1 MRIKVKYNQKL
12 VIFSQYAIFL
22 LSLLAILLASYYL
35 YYGDFFLHL
44 SGGGEWF
51 NPELGIPACNLCWY
65 ARVLMFP
72 IFPIAAVGIFKNDNK
87 FTDYII
93 PLTVL
98 GLILDIYHYSLQR
111 GWIAKSLLC
120 DPNGINCSD
129 APVNYFGFITMP
141 FICGVLFLI
150 IFLLATYNSL
160 AVRNKD

>member
-1 MRIKVKYNQKL
+1 MRIKLKYNQKL
-12 VIFSQYAIFL
+12 VNLSQYGIFL

-98 GLILDIYHYSLQR
+98 GLILDIYHYSLQ
-111 GWIAKSLLC
+111 I
-120 DPNGINCSD
+120 
-129 APVNYFGFITMP
+129 
-141 FICGVLFLI
+141 
-150 IFLLATYNSL
+150 
-160 AVRNKD
+160 RNKY

>member
-1 MRIKVKYNQKL
+1 MKMNVKYNKKL

-120 DPNGINCSD
+120 DPNGINCAD

-160 AVRNKD
+160 AVRNKA

>member
-12 VIFSQYAIFL
+12 VTLSQYGIFL

-65 ARVLMFP
+65 ARVL

-93 PLTVL
+93 PLTAL

-111 GWIAKSLLC
+111 GWIAKSILC
-120 DPNGINCSD
+120 DPKGINCAD

-141 FICGVLFLI
+141 FICGLLFLI